1 MAGPD
6 RLGALR
12 AKNLAA
18 LRARNEALR
27 AEQDG
32 ALETPV
38 APVTT
43 VVTSED

>member
-18 LRARNEALR
+18 LRARHDALR
-27 AEQDG
+27 AEQD
-32 ALETPV
+32 AAVETQE
-38 APVTT
+38 APFTT